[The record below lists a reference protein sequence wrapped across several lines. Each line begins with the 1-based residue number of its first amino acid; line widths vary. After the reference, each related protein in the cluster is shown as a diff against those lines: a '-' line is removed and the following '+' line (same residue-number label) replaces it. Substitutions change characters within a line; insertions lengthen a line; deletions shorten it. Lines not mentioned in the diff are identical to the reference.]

1 MKPMIPRRW
10 SLLGAG
16 LLALLALTTSCAPA
30 AARAR
35 NEPRPLGRFSASSL
49 NSVYGIQGLL
59 SGSVARRGDWLA
71 VIIDSGAV
79 RTQQADPGRIW
90 NLRLRAGL
98 ARCRTAGGSE
108 VVSESRAVR
117 LAPLVGVTDQD
128 AILDAT
134 LRPLRDTVR
143 FEVAIP
149 PGTQLDR
156 SWVVLTLE
164 WPFENEFA
172 AYDLETGVAL
182 DGRRVA
188 VSGVPTTGGRVASMS
203 SRCIG

>member
-1 MKPMIPRRW
+1 MTQGWR
-10 SLLGAG
+10 SLRGAG
-16 LLALLALTTSCAPA
+16 CLLVLALTNACASA
-30 AARAR
+30 GARMR
-35 NEPRPLGRFSASSL
+35 PRPLGHFSASSL
-49 NSVYGIQGLL
+49 NSVYGIQATLR
-59 SGSVARRGDWLA
+59 GSVARRGDWIT

-79 RTQQADPGRIW
+79 KTQQADPGPIW

-98 ARCRTAGGSE
+98 AGCRTAGGSE

-149 PGTQLDR
+149 PGTELAR

-172 AYDLETGVAL
+172 TYDLETGVAL
-182 DGRRVA
+182 DGRRLGG
-188 VSGVPTTGGRVASMS
+188 SGVPAAGGPVASMR
-203 SRCIG
+203 SRCAG

>member
-1 MKPMIPRRW
+1 
-10 SLLGAG
+10 
-16 LLALLALTTSCAPA
+16 
-30 AARAR
+30 
-35 NEPRPLGRFSASSL
+35 
-49 NSVYGIQGLL
+49 
-59 SGSVARRGDWLA
+59 
-71 VIIDSGAV
+71 
-79 RTQQADPGRIW
+79 
-90 NLRLRAGL
+90 
-98 ARCRTAGGSE
+98 

-203 SRCIG
+203 SRCTG